1 MAGPGVRGE
10 PEPGRVVVDDDPR
23 IDDLEAGLGIDV
35 ISITRDQDGLIAI
48 DGGGLSV
55 ECVVFILRC
64 AEGIVIDQHFYPDD
78 DEPDD

>member
-1 MAGPGVRGE
+1 MS
-10 PEPGRVVVDDDPR
+10 DDPR

-35 ISITRDQDGLIAI
+35 VSITRDSDGLISV

-55 ECVVFILRC
+55 ECVVFMLRC

-78 DEPDD
+78 DDDED